1 MPEKKVVKRKKL
13 GDVHYVNNK
22 EFTEAIIDCKKEG
35 KLSKFAIS
43 CFIALAN
50 RAVNKMYYEDYRDRE
65 DCIQS
70 ALLDCLKYWKGF
82 DPNKTNRT
90 PNAFAYFTQI
100 CKNGYAKQWKA
111 IHKKTGLGDD
121 EVLEFISIS
130 SRGDGSIYSI

>member
-1 MPEKKVVKRKKL
+1 MSKRKKR
-13 GDVHYVNNK
+13 GDTHYVNNK
-22 EFTEAIIDCKKEG
+22 EFTEEKILCKKSGEH
-35 KLSKFAIS
+35 STFANN

-65 DCIQS
+65 YCIQS

-82 DPNKTNRT
+82 DPAKTEN

-111 IHKKTGLGDD
+111 IHKRTGLEDGDNLD
-121 EVLEFISIS
+121 FISLS
-130 SRGDGSIYSI
+130 TTGDSAIYSI

>member
-1 MPEKKVVKRKKL
+1 MPQKRTIKRKKR

-22 EFTEAIIDCKKEG
+22 EFTQSIIDCKKDG
-35 KLSKFAIS
+35 KLSEFAIS

-82 DPNKTNRT
+82 DPTKTDN

-111 IHKKTGLGDD
+111 IHKKTGLNDD
-121 EVLEFISIS
+121 EPLDFISLS
-130 SRGDGSIYSI
+130 SDGDGSIYSI

>member
-1 MPEKKVVKRKKL
+1 MSKRKKR
-13 GDVHYVNNK
+13 GDKHYVNNK
-22 EFTEAIIDCKKEG
+22 EFTDDIIKCKETG
-35 KLSKFAIS
+35 ELSKFAID

-70 ALLDCLKYWKGF
+70 ALMDCVQYWKGF
-82 DPNKTNRT
+82 DPTKSDN

-111 IHKKTGLGDD
+111 IHRKTGLEDGATLD
-121 EVLEFISIS
+121 FISIS
-130 SRGDGSIYSI
+130 TTGDGSIYSI

>member
-1 MPEKKVVKRKKL
+1 MKEVAKRKKR
-13 GDVHYVNNK
+13 GDKHYVNNK
-22 EFTEAIIDCKKEG
+22 EFTASIIECKGEG
-35 KLSKFAIS
+35 ELSKFAIS

-82 DPNKTNRT
+82 DPTKTDN
-90 PNAFAYFTQI
+90 PNAFAYFTQV

-111 IHKKTGLGDD
+111 IHKKTGLQDD
-121 EVLEFISIS
+121 EPLDFISLS
-130 SRGDGSIYSI
+130 TTGDGAIYSI

>member
-1 MPEKKVVKRKKL
+1 MSKRKKR
-13 GDVHYVNNK
+13 GDTHYVNNK
-22 EFTEAIIDCKKEG
+22 EFTEEIILCKKSGE
-35 KLSKFAIS
+35 LSTFAIN

-82 DPNKTNRT
+82 DPAKTEN

-111 IHKKTGLGDD
+111 IHKRTGLEDGDNLD
-121 EVLEFISIS
+121 FISLS
-130 SRGDGSIYSI
+130 TTGDSAIYSI